1 MKKLFYTLVVMFS
14 MFSLNTMA
22 DSYWYLHYNYP
33 DGDRDEVQDSM
44 WVNKDMLNKRYYT
57 DDTKAEVLNLNNF
70 VFPTYEGYQFVGFF
84 DEGMFDND
92 KKVFYLKTDTDEPF
106 IVFQGYYVS
115 RNINIDLFGRW
126 EKVEDTTAI
135 NEIELTP
142 QTNEIYTINGIKLQA
157 ITQSGLYIINGK
169 KTYIK

>member
-1 MKKLFYTLVVMFS
+1 
-14 MFSLNTMA
+14 MFSLNIMA

-44 WVNKDMLNKRYYT
+44 WVNKDMLNYWYYT
-57 DDTKAEVLNLNNF
+57 DDTKAEVLSLKNF

-84 DEGMFDND
+84 DEGTFYNG

-106 IVFQGYYVS
+106 IDFQGYYVS
-115 RNINIDLFGRW
+115 RNINIHIYGKW
-126 EKVEDTTAI
+126 EKIEDTTDI

-142 QTNEIYTINGIKLQA
+142 QTNEIYTISGIKLQA
-157 ITQSGLYIINGK
+157 ITPSGIYNINGQK
-169 KTYIK
+169 VVVK